1 MVRIDEVSKE
11 WMLRAA
17 HRLTARQHKRGV
29 PLWSWVGA
37 ICCTGSGSA
46 HTICREYGWDPSAPA
61 DCELPLA
68 NALAD
73 GSAIADTVRR
83 VVGGKVQT

>member
-1 MVRIDEVSKE
+1 MRIDEVSKE

-37 ICCTGSGSA
+37 VCSTGSCSA

-61 DCELPLA
+61 DRELPSA
-68 NALAD
+68 NAGLT
-73 GSAIADTVRR
+73 DTPS
-83 VVGGKVQT
+83 GGN